1 MDQAIRKVLLIED
14 NPGDARLLKEA
25 IREIT
30 PLPFE
35 LIHVDRLDLGIERLH
50 QYNFAAVLLDLSL
63 PDAKGIESVVRMQRE
78 VSGMPT
84 VVLTGLDDDAVALD
98 AVRAGAQDYLVKGE
112 IDGRLLVRSLKYAI
126 ERKLLQ
132 EATHKHLEQITVL
145 KDINSA
151 LTSTL
156 DLAAVLDTLLEKMA
170 LLMPEVA
177 TTIRLRNKETGLL
190 EPVACR
196 NIDEQDWMAAA
207 TRWKIEGS
215 VSDIA
220 VTMKSPLLIADLP
233 NDPRARNPEF
243 FRNFGFTAY
252 LGIPLTANHEVLGL
266 IACYAKEQHA
276 FSDQETEFLGALAG
290 QASVAIRNS
299 QVHGEIYKLAKDLER
314 ANHVKDEFLGI
325 MSHELRTPLNVAKG
339 YVEML
344 QCGFF
349 GALPADQQE
358 ALDKI
363 AAQHRAQLSM
373 VNNILNALAM
383 ESEVAKA
390 QYEEVSLA
398 DFIDELQI
406 AYPQPLDGKLTFD
419 WDCPL
424 DLPAI
429 QTDKTKLQYIFQNL
443 INNAVK
449 FTPSG
454 SITVTVRLATSRHDS
469 DLSAEKT
476 TLVASVTD
484 TGVGIDEKFQ
494 SVIFEKFS
502 QVDSS
507 TTRSHEGIGLGLH
520 IVKRCTE
527 LLCGN
532 VTVESKVGE
541 GTKFRVTVPCELS
554 SENPSSGKNFPA
566 AVPA

>member
-1 MDQAIRKVLLIED
+1 MDQTIRKVLLIED

-50 QYNFAAVLLDLSL
+50 QHDFAAVLLDLSL
-63 PDAKGIESVVRMQRE
+63 PDAKGIETVVRMQRE

-132 EATHKHLEQITVL
+132 EATDKHLEQITVL
-145 KDINSA
+145 KDINTA

-156 DLAAVLDTLLEKMA
+156 DLSAVLDTLLEKMA

-177 TTIRLRNKETGLL
+177 TTISLTNRETALL

-196 NIDEQDWMAAA
+196 NIDEQDWRAAA
-207 TRWKIEGS
+207 IRWETEGS
-215 VSDIA
+215 VSDVAIA
-220 VTMKSPLLIADLP
+220 MKSPLLIPDLP
-233 NDPRARNPEF
+233 NDPRALNPEF
-243 FRNFGFTAY
+243 FRNNGFTAY
-252 LGIPLTANHEVLGL
+252 LGIPLTANDEVLGL
-266 IACYAKEQHA
+266 IACYAKEQRA
-276 FSDQETEFLGALAG
+276 FSDQDTEFLGALAG

-299 QVHGEIYKLAKDLER
+299 QVHGEIHKLAKDLER
-314 ANHVKDEFLGI
+314 ANHVKDEFLGVI
-325 MSHELRTPLNVAKG
+325 SHELRTPLNVAKC

-344 QCGFF
+344 QNGFF
-349 GALPADQQE
+349 GVLPTDQQE
-358 ALDKI
+358 ALDKV

-390 QYEEVSLA
+390 QYEEVSLV
-398 DFIDELQI
+398 DFIYELQN
-406 AYPQPLDGKLTFD
+406 AYPQPLDSKLIFE
-419 WDCPL
+419 WDYPL

-454 SITVTVRLATSRHDS
+454 SITVSVNLATSRHDS
-469 DLSAEKT
+469 DLSAPKT
-476 TLVASVTD
+476 TLVVSVTD
-484 TGVGIDEKFQ
+484 TGVGIDDKFQ

-507 TTRSHEGIGLGLH
+507 TTRAHEGIGLGLH
-520 IVKRCTE
+520 IVKRCTQ
-527 LLCGN
+527 LLSGN
-532 VTVESKVGE
+532 VTVESKLGE
-541 GTKFRVTVPCELS
+541 GTVFRVTVPCELS
-554 SENPSSGKNFPA
+554 S
-566 AVPA
+566 

>member
-1 MDQAIRKVLLIED
+1 MDQTIRKVLLIED

-50 QYNFAAVLLDLSL
+50 QDNFAAVLLDLSL
-63 PDAKGIESVVRMQRE
+63 PDAKGIDTVVRMQRE

-132 EATHKHLEQITVL
+132 EATDKHLEQITVL
-145 KDINSA
+145 KDINTA

-156 DLAAVLDTLLEKMA
+156 DLSAVLDTLLEKMA
-170 LLMPEVA
+170 SLMPEVA
-177 TTIRLRNKETGLL
+177 TTISLRNRETALL

-207 TRWKIEGS
+207 ARWKIEGS

-220 VTMKSPLLIADLP
+220 VAMKSPLLITDPA
-233 NDPRARNPEF
+233 NDARVRNPEF
-243 FRNFGFTAY
+243 FRSNGFTAY
-252 LGIPLTANHEVLGL
+252 LGIPLTANDEVLGL
-266 IACYAKEQHA
+266 IACYAKEQRA
-276 FSDQETEFLGALAG
+276 FSDQDTEFLGALAG

-299 QVHGEIYKLAKDLER
+299 QVHGEIHKLAKDLER

-325 MSHELRTPLNVAKG
+325 MSHELRTPLNVAKC

-344 QCGFF
+344 QNGFF

-358 ALDKI
+358 ALDKV
-363 AAQHRAQLSM
+363 AAQHKAQLSM

-383 ESEVAKA
+383 ESEVARA
-390 QYEEVSLA
+390 QYEEVSLV
-398 DFIDELQI
+398 DFIYELQN
-406 AYPQPLDGKLTFD
+406 AYPQPLDGKLAFA
-419 WDCPL
+419 WDYPL

-429 QTDKTKLQYIFQNL
+429 QTDRTKLQYIFQNL

-449 FTPSG
+449 FTRSG
-454 SITVTVRLATSRHDS
+454 SITVSVKLEFSYHDS
-469 DLSAEKT
+469 NLSAHKT
-476 TLVASVTD
+476 TLALSVTD
-484 TGVGIDEKFQ
+484 TGVGIDDRFQ

-507 TTRSHEGIGLGLH
+507 TTRAHEGIGLGLH

-527 LLCGN
+527 LLRGN

-541 GTKFRVTVPCELS
+541 GTVFRVTVPCELS
-554 SENPSSGKNFPA
+554 SNNLSSEEIVPA